1 MPTTN
6 GHQVETG
13 CVLDNHFGWHNHA
26 RLVGVAASLG
36 FPISDDD
43 QAIVDRYDTGDPD
56 QTTDDD
62 FEIVAG
68 QGGIVDD
75 AINWLNDHTP
85 YECPTCGQPVE
96 MTDSGGWWRH
106 VGLQGDC
113 PVRLMDHARG
123 YLWHWYEGDFML
135 SPWCGGDDPDCDD
148 DTCAHWSFQ

>member
-13 CVLDNHFGWHNHA
+13 CVLDNHWGWHNTA
-26 RLVGVAASLG
+26 RAIAVAVDLG
-36 FPISDDD
+36 YPITDAESDTV
-43 QAIVDRYDTGDPD
+43 ACYDIDED
-56 QTTDDD
+56 CAD
-62 FEIVAG
+62 EVIG
-68 QGGIVDD
+68 QGGILDD
-75 AINWLNDHTP
+75 AVNWLNDHTP

-113 PVRLMDHARG
+113 PVRLMDQARG

-148 DTCAHWSFQ
+148 DTCAHWWEG